1 MEEPPSPNTPP
12 QQLAQNRKPWVSK
25 SYLIG
30 ISFIVSVSV
39 IWAASSVLIQ
49 HIYTDTHNTFHSPF
63 LVTYIGISLFTL
75 WLPTQRIVRCIQQC
89 CCTNTRNQHTA
100 NEYETI
106 PFDNVY
112 DDPGGMHHAATTSTS
127 TNDAESNDINQVIHT
142 SIGGGNDLNNDIAE
156 PVAWTEYD
164 HLHAAMYIA
173 PVWFIANWSYNTS
186 LIYTSI
192 TSSTVLAST
201 GSLFTY
207 IFAIVTKDEQI
218 NTMKFVGVLLG
229 VLGSFITTLSDTTS
243 TTTNSNSHT
252 SNLATVATSNDDFI
266 YHDTNNQ
273 SPSSSY
279 TAASSVSILPMLGDI
294 LGVISA
300 IGYGAYAVQTRIYCP
315 KNESLYSMQT
325 LLGYIGL
332 CNCIVLSP
340 FAVYLMLSGQSQL
353 TLVIVGFL
361 VMKGL
366 FDNVLSDYLW
376 LRAVILTNATT
387 ATVGL
392 GLTIPLA
399 FASDILLGKQSVL
412 GTEQI
417 IGAITV
423 LVGFVLV
430 NIGNNETDP
439 PTGLTSSYTDTIETS
454 ERSNAT
460 RYSQVPPLDL
470 DENKSQRGQEIVPLP
485 SIHSVS

>member
-1 MEEPPSPNTPP
+1 MG
-12 QQLAQNRKPWVSK
+12 
-25 SYLIG
+25 IG
-30 ISFIVSVSV
+30 FIVLVSV

-75 WLPTQRIVRCIQQC
+75 WLPTQRIVKCLQQQQQQQHWC
-89 CCTNTRNQHTA
+89 CCTTT

-106 PFDNVY
+106 PLENGN
-112 DDPGGMHHAATTSTS
+112 DDFGLNHVDAIEVTSSSTTDSTIQDTEES
-127 TNDAESNDINQVIHT
+127 NTNDRNNVTVRYNNHSPMDDYLQVPED
-142 SIGGGNDLNNDIAE
+142 SMA
-156 PVAWTEYD
+156 AWTEYD
-164 HLHAAMYIA
+164 HFYTAMYIA

-186 LIYTSI
+186 LIYTTI

-207 IFAIVTKDEQI
+207 MFAIATHDEQI
-218 NTMKFVGVLLG
+218 NTLKFVGICLG
-229 VLGSFITTLSDTTS
+229 VLGSFITTLSDTTTS
-243 TTTNSNSHT
+243 TAPSQSNIAASI
-252 SNLATVATSNDDFI
+252 ATSNDDFS
-266 YHDTNNQ
+266 YNDPVSDTTNQ
-273 SPSSSY
+273 SSSSS
-279 TAASSVSILPMLGDI
+279 TTTILPMLGDL

-315 KNESLYSMQT
+315 KNESLYSMQI

-332 CNCIVLSP
+332 CNLIVLSP
-340 FAVYLMLSGQSQL
+340 FAIYLLLSGQSQL
-353 TLVIVGFL
+353 TWIIVGFL
-361 VMKGL
+361 VLKGL

-399 FASDILLGKQSVL
+399 FASDILLGKQGVL
-412 GTEQI
+412 RMEQI
-417 IGAITV
+417 LGAITV

-430 NIGNNETDP
+430 NIGNNEVETASVVTRTTNTDP
-439 PTGLTSSYTDTIETS
+439 IDSS
-454 ERSNAT
+454 ERSDAGHFND
-460 RYSQVPPLDL
+460 RPPMDV
-470 DENKSQRGQEIVPLP
+470 DDNKSQRGQEIVSLP
-485 SIHSVS
+485 NLHLIS